1 MKRIP
6 QSAKVFVGL
15 VALCALANLGFG
27 LMRWESVDLLRFG
40 CFVVLSAAASRMKVS
55 LPGLNG
61 NMSVNLPFMLLAALE
76 LSLPQALLVAAV
88 STAVQCLPKNGKSM
102 TGIQVLFNISTIVN
116 AVALAHLLAHSSF
129 GLATTPAKSL
139 LLAASATGFFLL
151 DTISVAVVIGLAEG
165 GPVLKTWKEIVLLSF
180 PYCVLSAGLASMA
193 ATAMLFVAWYV
204 PLAMFPVMSV
214 TYASFKRYFG
224 GTAEENALSTPYASA
239 AAADD

>member
-15 VALCALANLGFG
+15 VALCAVFNLGVG
-27 LMRWESVDLLRFG
+27 LMRWESVDLIRFG
-40 CFVVLSAAASRMKVS
+40 CFVVLSAAASRMKIS

-76 LSLPQALLVAAV
+76 LSLPQALIVAAV

-102 TGIQVLFNISTIVN
+102 TAIQVLFNISTIVN
-116 AVALAHLLAHSSF
+116 AVAVAHLLAHSSF
-129 GLATTPAKSL
+129 GMATVPKSL
-139 LLAASATGFFLL
+139 LVAASAAGFFLL
-151 DTISVAVVIGLAEG
+151 DTFSVAVVIGLAEG
-165 GPVLKTWKEIVLLSF
+165 VSVVNTWKEIVLLSF

-193 ATAMLFVAWYV
+193 ATAMMFVAWYV
-204 PLAMFPVMSV
+204 PLAMFPVMSI
-214 TYASFKRYFG
+214 TYLSFKRYFV
-224 GTAEENALSTPYASA
+224 TPAKMEAMREPYASS

>member
-15 VALCALANLGFG
+15 VALCALVNLGCG
-27 LMRWESVDLLRFG
+27 LMRWESGDLIRLG

-76 LSLPQALLVAAV
+76 LTLAQALIVAAV
-88 STAVQCLPKNGKSM
+88 STAAQCLPKNGKSM
-102 TGIQVLFNISTIVN
+102 TALQVVFNISTIVN
-116 AVALAHLLAHSSF
+116 AVAIAHLLAHSSY
-129 GLATTPAKSL
+129 GTVALPKSL
-139 LLAASATGFFLL
+139 LVAAAAAGFFLL
-151 DTISVAVVIGLAEG
+151 DTFSVAIVIGLSEG
-165 GPVLKTWKEIVLLSF
+165 APVLKTWKDIVVLSF

-193 ATAMLFVAWYV
+193 ATAIMYVAWYV
-204 PLAMFPVMSV
+204 PLALFPVMV
-214 TYASFKRYFG
+214 LTYISYKRYFM
-224 GTAEENALSTPYASA
+224 TPAKVAVMSEPYSSS

>member
-15 VALCALANLGFG
+15 VALCALVNLGCG
-27 LMRWESVDLLRFG
+27 LMRWESVDLVRFG

-76 LSLPQALLVAAV
+76 LSLPQALIVAAV

-102 TGIQVLFNISTIVN
+102 TGVQVLFNISTIVN
-116 AVALAHLLAHSSF
+116 AVAVAHLLSHSNL
-129 GLATTPAKSL
+129 GLHTAPAKSL
-139 LLAASATGFFLL
+139 LVAAAAAAFFVL
-151 DTISVAVVIGLAEG
+151 DTISVAIVIGLAEG
-165 GPVLKTWKEIVLLSF
+165 VPVLKTWKEIVLLSF

-193 ATAMLFVAWYV
+193 STAMMFVAWYV
-204 PLAMFPVMSV
+204 PLVLFPVMAL
-214 TYASFKRYFG
+214 TYASFKRYFL
-224 GTAEENALSTPYASA
+224 GTANIDAYSEPYVSS

>member
-15 VALCALANLGFG
+15 VALCALVNLGVG
-27 LMRWESVDLLRFG
+27 MMRWESVDLVRFG
-40 CFVVLSAAASRMKVS
+40 CFVILSAAASRMKVS

-76 LSLPQALLVAAV
+76 LSLPQALVVAAV

-102 TGIQVLFNISTIVN
+102 TALQVVFNISTIVN
-116 AVALAHLLAHSSF
+116 AVAVAHLLAHSTYGTVTLS
-129 GLATTPAKSL
+129 KSL
-139 LLAASATGFFLL
+139 LLATSAAGFFLL
-151 DTISVAVVIGLAEG
+151 DTFSVAIVIGLAEG
-165 GPVLKTWKEIVLLSF
+165 APVIQTWKDIVLLSF

-193 ATAMLFVAWYV
+193 ATAMMFVAWYV
-204 PLAMFPVMSV
+204 PLAMFPVMAL
-214 TYASFKRYFG
+214 TYASYKRYFVRP
-224 GTAEENALSTPYASA
+224 AEAQAFHEPYVSS

>member
-6 QSAKVFVGL
+6 QSARVFVGL
-15 VALCALANLGFG
+15 VALCALVNLGVG
-27 LMRWESVDLLRFG
+27 MMRWESMDLLRFG

-76 LSLPQALLVAAV
+76 LSLPQALIVAAV

-102 TGIQVLFNISTIVN
+102 TALQVVFNISTIVN
-116 AVALAHLLAHSSF
+116 AVALAHLLAHSNY
-129 GLATTPAKSL
+129 GMVTPAKSL

-151 DTISVAVVIGLAEG
+151 DTFSVAIVIGLAEG
-165 GPVLKTWKEIVLLSF
+165 APVLKTWKEIVLLSF

-193 ATAMLFVAWYV
+193 ATAMMYVAWYV
-204 PLAMFPVMSV
+204 PMAMFPVMAL
-214 TYASFKRYFG
+214 TYASYKRYFVRP
-224 GTAEENALSTPYASA
+224 AELQAMPEPYVSS

>member
-88 STAVQCLPKNGKSM
+88 STGVQCLPKNGKSM

-116 AVALAHLLAHSSF
+116 AVALAHLLAHSSL
-129 GLATTPAKSL
+129 GVVLVPRSL
-139 LLAASATGFFLL
+139 LIAAAALGFFLL
-151 DTISVAVVIGLAEG
+151 DTVSVAVVIGLAEG
-165 GPVLKTWKEIVLLSF
+165 APVLKTWKEIVLLSF

-204 PLAMFPVMSV
+204 PLAMFPVM
-214 TYASFKRYFG
+214 TLTFASFKRYFV
-224 GTAEENALSTPYASA
+224 GTAKAQAFTEPYVSS

>member
-15 VALCALANLGFG
+15 VALCAVFNLGVG
-27 LMRWESVDLLRFG
+27 LMRWESVDLLRFV

-76 LSLPQALLVAAV
+76 LSLPQALIVAAV

-116 AVALAHLLAHSSF
+116 AVALAHLLAHSSY
-129 GLATTPAKSL
+129 GVASVPKSL
-139 LLAASATGFFLL
+139 LVAAAAAGFFLL
-151 DTISVAVVIGLAEG
+151 DTFSVAVVIGLAEG
-165 GPVLKTWKEIVLLSF
+165 APVLKTWKDIVLLSF

-193 ATAMLFVAWYV
+193 ATAMMFVAWYV
-204 PLAMFPVMSV
+204 PLAMFPVMAV
-214 TYASFKRYFG
+214 TFASFKRYFV
-224 GTAEENALSTPYASA
+224 TAAKAETLHQPYVSS

>member
-15 VALCALANLGFG
+15 VALCALVNLGCG
-27 LMRWESVDLLRFG
+27 LMRWESVDLIRFG

-76 LSLPQALLVAAV
+76 LSLPQALIVAAV

-102 TGIQVLFNISTIVN
+102 TALQVLFNISTIVN
-116 AVALAHLLAHSSF
+116 AVSVAHLLAHSSY
-129 GLATTPAKSL
+129 GAAAVPKSL
-139 LLAASATGFFLL
+139 LLAAAAAGFFLL
-151 DTISVAVVIGLAEG
+151 DTFSVAIVIGLAEG
-165 GPVLKTWKEIVLLSF
+165 APVLKTWKDIVVLSF

-193 ATAMLFVAWYV
+193 ATAMMYVAWYV
-204 PLAMFPVMSV
+204 PLAMFPVMTI
-214 TYASFKRYFG
+214 TYASFKRYFM
-224 GTAEENALSTPYASA
+224 TPAKVQAIREPYVSS

>member
-15 VALCALANLGFG
+15 VALCALVNLGCG
-27 LMRWESVDLLRFG
+27 IMRWESVDLIRFG
-40 CFVVLSAAASRMKVS
+40 CFVVLSAAASRLKVS

-76 LSLPQALLVAAV
+76 LSLPQALIVAAV

-102 TGIQVLFNISTIVN
+102 TAIQVIFNISTIVN
-116 AVALAHLLAHSSF
+116 AVAVAHLLSHSSYGTSF
-129 GLATTPAKSL
+129 VPAKSL
-139 LLAASATGFFLL
+139 LLAAAAAGFFLL
-151 DTISVAVVIGLAEG
+151 DTFSVAIVIGLAEG
-165 GPVLKTWKEIVLLSF
+165 TPVLKTWKEIVLLSF

-193 ATAMLFVAWYV
+193 ATAMMYVAWYV
-204 PLAMFPVMSV
+204 PLALFPVMTL
-214 TYASFKRYFG
+214 TYASYKRYFVRP
-224 GTAEENALSTPYASA
+224 AKLEVMPEPYVSS